1 MFHVKPFA
9 MSKFFLSLAISLICF
24 CSISYAQNSDELKR
38 KQAEIQREID
48 ELRATLKATQKNKKA
63 SLGELA
69 LVKKKLK
76 LREQAINNI
85 SDQINQIQTTIYH
98 SRSEINKIIREL
110 DTLKVQ
116 YEKSVEYAYKNRSN
130 YDLLNFVFSA
140 SNFNDAL
147 RRAEYLKTY
156 RNYRQQQA
164 ETIRNTQV
172 LLKNKIVDLEK
183 TKKEKDQVLHKQEK
197 EKMVLVEEQKEKDE
211 VVKSLK
217 AREKEINR
225 ELTAKAKADKALKSG
240 IAAAIRRETDKA
252 RQALANAPK
261 LPEAPKN
268 GNAAST
274 LAGSS
279 KPERT
284 KSILESTPEG
294 LLVSENF
301 EKNKG
306 RLPWPVEKGRI
317 KIGFGTYPV
326 EGVSS
331 VHGNKPGLTIETEDN
346 AAVKAIFTGDVVTVF
361 DVEGVAAVLIKHGK
375 YFTSYSNLSNVTV
388 SKGQKVS
395 AGQVL
400 GKAVSNNDG
409 NGEIEFLLMRESA
422 NIDPEPWIR
431 R

>member
-1 MFHVKPFA
+1 MP
-9 MSKFFLSLAISLICF
+9 KFLLSLAFSLFCF
-24 CSISYAQNSDELKR
+24 CTISYAQNSDELKR

-69 LVKKKLK
+69 LVKKRLK

-85 SDQINQIQTTIYH
+85 SDQINQIQTTIYR

-140 SNFNDAL
+140 SNFNDAM

-183 TKKEKDQVLHKQEK
+183 TKKEKDNVLHKQEK

-268 GNAAST
+268 NNAT
-274 LAGSS
+274 TTAGS

-284 KSILESTPEG
+284 KSVLESTPEG

-317 KIGFGTYPV
+317 KIGYGTYTV

-331 VHGNKPGLTIETEDN
+331 VHGNNPGLTIETEDN
-346 AAVKAIFTGDVVTVF
+346 APVKAIFTGDVVTVF

-388 SKGQKVS
+388 SKGQKVN

-400 GKAVSNNDG
+400 GKAASNNDG